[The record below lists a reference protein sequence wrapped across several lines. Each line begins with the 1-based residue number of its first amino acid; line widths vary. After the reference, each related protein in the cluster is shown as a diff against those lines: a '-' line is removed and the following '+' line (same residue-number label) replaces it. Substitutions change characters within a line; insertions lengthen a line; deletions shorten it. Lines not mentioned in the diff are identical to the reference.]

1 MQCWHGKAGSEDPL
15 IFEELVKKDEFITS
29 TLTKK
34 EIEDIFD
41 LKYHIKN
48 IDNIF
53 KRVLEK

>member
-1 MQCWHGKAGSEDPL
+1 MLAWESYGSEDPL

-41 LKYHIKN
+41 LKYHTKN
-48 IDNIF
+48 IDKIF
-53 KRVLEK
+53 DRVLEK

>member
-1 MQCWHGKAGSEDPL
+1 MLAWESYGSENQL

>member
-1 MQCWHGKAGSEDPL
+1 MLAWESYGSEDPL

>member
-1 MQCWHGKAGSEDPL
+1 MLAWESYGSEDPL

-41 LKYHIKN
+41 LEYHIKN

>member
-1 MQCWHGKAGSEDPL
+1 MCIRDSYGSEDPL

>member
-1 MQCWHGKAGSEDPL
+1 MSLSPNFLNVSRK
-15 IFEELVKKDEFITS
+15 LVKKDEFITS

>member
-1 MQCWHGKAGSEDPL
+1 MLAWESYGNENPL

-29 TLTKK
+29 TLTNK

-41 LKYHIKN
+41 LQYHIQN
-48 IDNIF
+48 IDSIF